1 MCNVNRSNSKAVLIS
16 QMLDYSNNYEILFYG
31 VSRSEIESL
40 GCSLKNL
47 SDEQAY
53 KIASNISERYG
64 FDLVWNCPKPSWATK
79 PFNGKKSHVPL
90 KRASSNQPVLAS
102 AF

>member
-1 MCNVNRSNSKAVLIS
+1 MYNVNRSNSKAVLIS

-31 VSRSEIESL
+31 VSKSEIESL
-40 GCSLKNL
+40 GYSLKNL

-53 KIASNISERYG
+53 KIASNISEHYG
-64 FDLVWNCPKPSWATK
+64 FDLVWNCPKPAWANKT
-79 PFNGKKSHVPL
+79 FNGKKSHVPL
-90 KRASSNQPVLAS
+90 KRASSNQRVLAS